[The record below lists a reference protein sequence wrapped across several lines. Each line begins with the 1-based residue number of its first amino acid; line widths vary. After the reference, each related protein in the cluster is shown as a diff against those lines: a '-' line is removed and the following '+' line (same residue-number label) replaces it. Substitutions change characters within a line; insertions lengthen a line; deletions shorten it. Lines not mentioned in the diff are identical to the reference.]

1 MLHVTNEVAGRFTAR
16 DEDND
21 REATFYRMSK
31 QEPGRPCLYLINTIN
46 GMENIMQLTIQQIA
60 TRRPAR
66 RLISSQVREQLL
78 NWLGAIGIAAMLVL
92 GPALADWVGDA
103 IAAIVGAM

>member
-1 MLHVTNEVAGRFTAR
+1 
-16 DEDND
+16 
-21 REATFYRMSK
+21 
-31 QEPGRPCLYLINTIN
+31 
-46 GMENIMQLTIQQIA
+46 MQLTITQIQ

-66 RLISSQVREQLL
+66 RLSPAIRETLI
-78 NWLGAIGIAAMLVL
+78 NWLGAIGVAAMLVL

>member
-1 MLHVTNEVAGRFTAR
+1 
-16 DEDND
+16 
-21 REATFYRMSK
+21 
-31 QEPGRPCLYLINTIN
+31 
-46 GMENIMQLTIQQIA
+46 MQLTIQQIE

-66 RLISSQVREQLL
+66 RLSPAIREALA

-103 IAAIVGAM
+103 IAALVGAM

>member
-1 MLHVTNEVAGRFTAR
+1 
-16 DEDND
+16 
-21 REATFYRMSK
+21 
-31 QEPGRPCLYLINTIN
+31 
-46 GMENIMQLTIQQIA
+46 MQLTIQQIE

-66 RLISSQVREQLL
+66 RLSPAIRETLI

-103 IAAIVGAM
+103 IAALVGAM